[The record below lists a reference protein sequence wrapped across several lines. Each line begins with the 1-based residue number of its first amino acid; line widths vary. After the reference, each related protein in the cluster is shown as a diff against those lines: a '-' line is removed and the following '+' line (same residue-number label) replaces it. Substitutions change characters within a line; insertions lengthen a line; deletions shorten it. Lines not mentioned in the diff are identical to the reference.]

1 MTAAKFVLELT
12 LIFNSR
18 WTRNTDESPKLSS
31 RQIKW
36 KTLGLI
42 LTSVMPNIVG
52 LIKMLFSIFRI
63 SFTKS
68 EMTRYDEENM
78 IRLSFYKDC
87 INYIF
92 FSSIVNFF

>member
-42 LTSVMPNIVG
+42 LTSVTPNIVG
-52 LIKMLFSIFRI
+52 LIKMLSSIFRI
-63 SFTKS
+63 LLQNLKWQGMMKKIWSDYRFIKIVSIRFSF
-68 EMTRYDEENM
+68 
-78 IRLSFYKDC
+78 LL
-87 INYIF
+87 
-92 FSSIVNFF
+92 

>member
-52 LIKMLFSIFRI
+52 LIKMLSSIFRI
-63 SFTKS
+63 LLQNLKWQGMMKKIWSDYRFIKIVSIRFSF
-68 EMTRYDEENM
+68 
-78 IRLSFYKDC
+78 LL
-87 INYIF
+87 
-92 FSSIVNFF
+92 